1 MQTERSDE
9 MTKKIS
15 WSDAQMELANEYMEN
30 DMRKLRNICD
40 PIIRKKNVPNSEYD
54 DLISKGMM
62 GLIESID
69 KFDPA
74 KGVKFS
80 TYFTGNIKRKFCT
93 WTRDH
98 MTDGRCN
105 YLIDKGK
112 DKIYETDANGNKTP
126 IILQPVSL
134 DYQME
139 DGLSISEV
147 IPDIN
152 NHDEPELSENVE
164 RYLNSLTGLERNIA
178 DLIMD
183 GFNPKEIQERL
194 HIDEKRYK
202 LIIKRM
208 GSFEKRCIIAR
219 KDYEEDAIMNNKT
232 DITTREKCKKESIT
246 MESVRKKMTNK
257 TWLFN
262 HPLQR
267 ESNQWTTI
275 QIGNLVSDML
285 QGNPIPPLYLAEQ
298 NKDGRGLTWCVDGKQ
313 RCTNSMYFLTN
324 KIKVSKKIR
333 RYMIQYLDN
342 KKDENG
348 EIITDEFDV
357 PITEVK
363 EFDIRNCYFKDL
375 PEPLQEKFLDF
386 SFDYILYLNCSDED
400 IAYHIERTN
409 DGKPMNGKQKGLIKL
424 GELFA
429 ARIKG
434 LANTE
439 CFRNRCALTK
449 HSDTNGDGNRAVVE
463 SIMTTTFLDDWNKEF
478 GRMCDFIKNNA
489 TLETFYNFDDLVIRL
504 TDAID
509 DKQEIWDMF
518 TQKDTAIWFGVF
530 GRFVHIGKDDKRFVE
545 FMAEFAQSL
554 HSKKIDFHNELVAW
568 DDLLEKKNTK
578 DKATVI
584 EKVEFLTQLMYE
596 YFKVSETETKEL
608 SDLEFVQKAV
618 LPDATD
624 DDIEEYNDYLD
635 GVLPMDS
642 NLAVHCR
649 QALLAIAAYAYSQDR
664 DVELSDWLTRY
675 NLVSENAAFSRNQME
690 NYRDM
695 MKSFMSKAA

>member
-1 MQTERSDE
+1 MQTERGDG
-9 MTKKIS
+9 MIKKIS
-15 WSDAQMELANEYMEN
+15 WSDEQMALANEYMEN
-30 DMRKLRNICD
+30 DMHKLHSICD
-40 PIIRKKNVPNSEYD
+40 PIIRNKNVPNSEYD

-62 GLIESID
+62 VLIESID

-74 KGVKFS
+74 RGAKFA
-80 TYFTGNIKRKFCT
+80 TYFTGNIKRKFST

-98 MTDGRCN
+98 MTGGRCN
-105 YLIDKGK
+105 YLTDKK
-112 DKIYETDANGNKTP
+112 NSKIYETDDNGNETP

-134 DYQME
+134 DCQTE
-139 DGLSISEV
+139 DGLSMAEI

-152 NHDEPELSENVE
+152 HDDPELSENVE
-164 RYLNSLTGLERNIA
+164 RYLDSLNPLERNIA

-183 GFNPKEIQERL
+183 GFKPKEIQEQL

-219 KDYEEDAIMNNKT
+219 KDYEEDVAMDNKMEV
-232 DITTREKCKKESIT
+232 ITREKCKKESIT
-246 MESVRKKMTNK
+246 MASVKKKMMNK

-267 ESNQWTTI
+267 ESQQWNTT

-285 QGNPIPPLYLAEQ
+285 QGNPISPLYLAEQ
-298 NKDGRGLTWCVDGKQ
+298 NKDGRNLTWCVDGKQ
-313 RCTNSMYFLTN
+313 RCTNSMSFFRN
-324 KIKVSKKIR
+324 EVKVSRKVR
-333 RYMIQYLDN
+333 RYMIQYVEN

-348 EIITDEFDV
+348 EIITDEFGV

-386 SFDYILYLNCSDED
+386 SFDYVLYLNCSDED

-478 GRMCDFIKNNA
+478 GRMCDYIKNNA
-489 TLETFYNFDDLVIRL
+489 TLETFDNFDDLVIRL

-530 GRFVHIGKDDKRFVE
+530 GRFVNLGNDDKRFVE

-554 HSKKIDFHNELVAW
+554 HSKKVDFHNELVAW

-578 DKATVI
+578 DKATVT

-596 YFKVSETETKEL
+596 YFNVDETETKEL

-635 GVLPMDS
+635 GILPMDS

>member
-1 MQTERSDE
+1 

-15 WSDAQMELANEYMEN
+15 WSDAQMALANEYMEN

-62 GLIESID
+62 VLIESID

-80 TYFTGNIKRKFCT
+80 TYFTGNIKRKFST

-105 YLIDKGK
+105 YLTDNENG
-112 DKIYETDANGNKTP
+112 KIYETDDNGNETP

-134 DYQME
+134 DYQTE
-139 DGLSISEV
+139 DGLSMSEI
-147 IPDIN
+147 IPDI

-164 RYLNSLTGLERNIA
+164 KYLNSLTGLERNIA

-183 GFNPKEIQERL
+183 GFKPKEIQEQL

-219 KDYEEDAIMNNKT
+219 KDYEEDAIMDNKT

-489 TLETFYNFDDLVIRL
+489 TLETFDNFDDLVIRL

-554 HSKKIDFHNELVAW
+554 HSKKIDFHNELVTW

-578 DKATVI
+578 DKATVT

-596 YFKVSETETKEL
+596 YFKVDETEAKEL